1 MAQIDSNFHSMPH
14 KAGQDK
20 GWAERLRE
28 AEAWVK
34 QWPEE
39 LGEARSIQ
47 DDLRWQVVCRDGYRG
62 PDLIAGV
69 DVGYDTKR
77 GVAKA
82 AVAVLATRDLRL
94 VEAATAEE
102 SIRFPYIP
110 GYLSFREIPSVVK
123 ALRHLEN
130 PPDMFLCDG
139 QGVAHPR
146 GLGLASH
153 LGVILDMPSVGAAK
167 SKLVGDHDSVGEE
180 KGCREWLYRKGERVG
195 QVLRS
200 RTRVKPIYVSCGH
213 LVGQASAGDIVLAMT
228 TKYRLPEPTRRAH
241 VLTRWNTDFSSEIN
255 GV

>member
-1 MAQIDSNFHSMPH
+1 MPH
-14 KAGQDK
+14 KACQDK
-20 GWAERLRE
+20 GWTERLRE
-28 AEAWVK
+28 AEAWVE

-47 DDLRWQVVCRDGYRG
+47 EDLRWQVVCRDEYCG

-69 DVGYDTKR
+69 DVGYDNKR
-77 GVAKA
+77 RVAKA
-82 AVAVLATRDLRL
+82 AVAVLAARDLRL
-94 VEAATAEE
+94 VDAATAEE

-110 GYLSFREIPSVVK
+110 GYLSFREIPAVVK
-123 ALRHLEN
+123 ALRHLET

-167 SKLVGDHDSVGEE
+167 SKLVGDHDPVGER

-213 LVGQASAGDIVLAMT
+213 LVAQASAGDIVLGLT

-241 VLTRWNTDFSSEIN
+241 ALTRSRVAVSAERNA
-255 GV
+255 G